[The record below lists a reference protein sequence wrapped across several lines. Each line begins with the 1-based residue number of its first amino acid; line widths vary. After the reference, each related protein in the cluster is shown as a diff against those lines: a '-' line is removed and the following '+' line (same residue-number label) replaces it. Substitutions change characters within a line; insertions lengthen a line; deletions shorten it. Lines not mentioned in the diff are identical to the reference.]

1 MKILIISNMYPS
13 EQKPYAG
20 VFVKNQYESLLQN
33 IEKNDSVHIFA
44 MQRIF
49 TSSIGSILKYF
60 KAFLDFTPHYFKKYE
75 VLHLHFFYP
84 LILLVYL
91 YKMIGMCS

>member
-1 MKILIISNMYPS
+1 MKVLIISNMYPS

-60 KAFLDFTPHYFKKYE
+60 KAFLDFTPHYFKNMKCFICI
-75 VLHLHFFYP
+75 FFIP
-84 LILLVYL
+84 
-91 YKMIGMCS
+91 